1 MAGTR
6 RRSRISDTAAA
17 VQLHQRSAS
26 RTASTVDDTEKV
38 VEVAESVDHDSPRPQ
53 SQPPANR
60 SATGFC
66 KRCQNEVGQFFN
78 SWHRVTGSYYL
89 PALLGSYSSRL
100 KEHGKQ
106 KAASIMTDI
115 DGW

>member
-6 RRSRISDTAAA
+6 RRSRISETAAA
-17 VQLHQRSAS
+17 VQLHQRSAA
-26 RTASTVDDTEKV
+26 RIAATVDDAEKV
-38 VEVAESVDHDSPRPQ
+38 VEVAESVDHDSPRPP

-60 SATGFC
+60 SATGIC
-66 KRCQNEVGQFFN
+66 KRCQNEVGHFFN
-78 SWHRVTGSYYL
+78 SWHRITGSYYL

-100 KEHGKQ
+100 KEHGRQ
-106 KAASIMTDI
+106 KAASITTDL